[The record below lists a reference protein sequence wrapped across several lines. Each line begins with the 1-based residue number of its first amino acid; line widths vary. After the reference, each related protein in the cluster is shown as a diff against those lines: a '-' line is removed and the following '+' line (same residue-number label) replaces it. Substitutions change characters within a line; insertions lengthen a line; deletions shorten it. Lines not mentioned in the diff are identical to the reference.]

1 MTTARPDPLRV
12 EELFDAAVDRGPEE
26 ARRLLDAECAG
37 DVALRAAVER
47 LLDHDRKADPDFL
60 APRPLLLSE
69 ALRDERARAEHVARP
84 PAVFPDAPPISARI
98 GRYVVVRKLGEGTM
112 GVVCMG
118 YDETLDRRVAIKL
131 LRPSVAGVGWLLREG
146 QALGRLAHP
155 NVVAI
160 HEAGEHEGRVY
171 LAMEFVEGPTLRAHL
186 AERPRPFHEVLG
198 LFLGAAR
205 GLAAVHD
212 AGLVHRDFK
221 PENVLL
227 GKDGRPRIVDF
238 GIAALVGRGARANG
252 EAEREA
258 EPTSG
263 KAGPLD
269 VSLLPSGAIV
279 GTPAFMAPEQLR
291 GERATAASDQWS
303 YCAALYHAAYGV
315 PPYSLDGDFVALSRR
330 VVEGAPEIPAQRGK
344 APAWLGPILVTGLAK
359 DPAARFASMHA
370 LLAAI
375 EAHLPRDP
383 VLDRL
388 VIRRELVT
396 LRVALLGAV
405 IVIGGLASRR
415 LLHAEV
421 TLKLVVV
428 VNGAILLMVLVIIA
442 WRWRGL
448 SQNRIGRRAAAI
460 VVGVEG
466 VMLVH
471 RLIAMRLGTPLDHV
485 LVNDLVLLA
494 AVLGTLA
501 LTERRRIALPAAIA
515 MAGALVG
522 IFLPSAASLIYLG
535 AGSLVL
541 MLLIADVI
549 RER

>member
-1 MTTARPDPLRV
+1 MTTERPDPRRV
-12 EELFDAAVDRGPEE
+12 EAIFDAVVDLGPEE
-26 ARRLLDAECAG
+26 AQFRLDAACEG
-37 DVALRAAVER
+37 DRALRAAVDR
-47 LLDHDRKADPDFL
+47 LLEHDRRADRDFL
-60 APRPLLLSE
+60 APRPALLSA
-69 ALRDERARAEHVARP
+69 ALRELPMQADGAERPSAA
-84 PAVFPDAPPISARI
+84 FPDAPPVAARI
-98 GRYVVVRKLGEGTM
+98 GRFAVVRKLGEGTM
-112 GVVCMG
+112 GVVYMG
-118 YDETLDRRVAIKL
+118 YDEMLDRRVAIKL

-186 AERPRPFHEVLG
+186 AERPRPFPEVLS
-198 LFLGAAR
+198 LFLCAAR

-221 PENVLL
+221 PENVLV

-238 GIAALVGRGARANG
+238 GMAALARRDAGTNG
-252 EAEREA
+252 EAGRDA
-258 EPTSG
+258 APPSRRPG
-263 KAGPLD
+263 ALD
-269 VSLLPSGAIV
+269 VSILPRGAIA

-303 YCAALYHAAYGV
+303 FCAALYHAAYGV

-330 VVEGAPEIPAQRGK
+330 VLAAAPEIPAQRGR
-344 APAWLGPILVTGLAK
+344 APAWLGPILLSGLAK
-359 DPAARFASMHA
+359 DPAARFPSMHA

-383 VLDRL
+383 ESDRR

-396 LRVALLGAV
+396 LRVALLGV
-405 IVIGGLASRR
+405 VVVTSGLAFRR
-415 LLHAEV
+415 LFRAEV
-421 TLKLVVV
+421 TLE
-428 VNGAILLMVLVIIA
+428 LVILVNCAALLLVLTVIVV
-442 WRWRGL
+442 RWRRL
-448 SQNRIGRRAAAI
+448 SQNRMGRRAAGI
-460 VVGVEG
+460 VAGVEA

-471 RLIAMRLGTPLDHV
+471 RLIGIRLGTPLDHV

-494 AVLGTLA
+494 TVLGTLA
-501 LTERRRIALPAAIA
+501 WTDRRRIALPAAIA
-515 MAGALVG
+515 MAGALLG
-522 IFLPSAASLIYLG
+522 LFLPSAATLIHLA
-535 AGSLVL
+535 AGTLVL
-541 MLLIADVI
+541 LLLIADVM